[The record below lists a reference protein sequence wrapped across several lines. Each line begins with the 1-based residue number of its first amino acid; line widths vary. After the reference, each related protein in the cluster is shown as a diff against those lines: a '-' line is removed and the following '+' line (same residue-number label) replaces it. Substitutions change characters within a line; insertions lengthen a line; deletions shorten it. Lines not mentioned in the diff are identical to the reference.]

1 MPPHPPR
8 PDAARGH
15 GYVGAIDIDAFVAAN
30 QGSWVRLEELTKR
43 ARRVRQTT
51 PDEIDELVA
60 TYQRVGAQLATARV
74 DYAED
79 VPLVSRLTLLVAD
92 AHGVL
97 YGQRDTDVGRAVRDM
112 ALVRF
117 PAAVYRIRWFVLAA
131 TLLTVIPWAVFQV
144 WLAVSPKAF
153 DLSAPAAVREQ
164 YINQDFE
171 AYYSSQPAQNFA
183 TQVFFNNVRVAFL
196 AFAAGALVC
205 VVTAA
210 LLAYNGASVGMAGGL
225 FAAVGQS
232 GKFWGLI
239 LPHGMLEMS
248 AVIVAGAAGLRIG
261 WTVIDPGDRPRL
273 AALTEESRRA
283 GPVLLGLVVAF
294 LMAATVEGFVTGR
307 PWPTAV
313 RIAIGVLAF
322 ALFWG
327 PTVWLGRRAAAAERQ
342 EQAHRRPEALSAR

>member
-1 MPPHPPR
+1 M
-8 PDAARGH
+8 
-15 GYVGAIDIDAFVAAN
+15 AAN
-30 QGSWVRLEELTKR
+30 QGSWQRLEELTKR
-43 ARRVRQTT
+43 ARKVRTTT

-60 TYQRVGAQLATARV
+60 TYERVGAQLATARV
-74 DYAED
+74 TYADD

-97 YGQRDTDVGRAVRDM
+97 YGQRDTDVRRSLRDLAV
-112 ALVRF
+112 VRF

-131 TLLTVIPWAVFQV
+131 SLLMFVPWAVFQV

-153 DLSAPAAVREQ
+153 SLSAPEAVRDQ
-164 YINQDFE
+164 YIHQDFE

-205 VVTAA
+205 VVAAA

-225 FAAVGQS
+225 FTAAGES

-239 LPHGMLEMS
+239 LPHGMLELS

-261 WTVIDPGDRPRL
+261 WSIIDPGDRTRVG
-273 AALTEESRRA
+273 ALTEESRRA
-283 GPVLLGLVVAF
+283 GPILLGLIVAF
-294 LMAATVEGFVTGR
+294 LLAATVEAFVTGR
-307 PWPTAV
+307 PWPTAL
-313 RIAIGVLAF
+313 RIGIGVFAF

-327 PTVWLGRRAAAAERQ
+327 PTLWLGRRAAAQ
-342 EQAHRRPEALSAR
+342 EENDVHSRPEAFSAR